1 MYDKMVV
8 DCFIKNQEKL
18 IGKKIF
24 FEEDEA
30 REFLEDCMASIC
42 DNVKEV
48 KEYLDDIGMDMEG
61 MSDKDI
67 LESEEVFL
75 LPNGKFLIV
84 EG

>member
-8 DCFIKNQEKL
+8 DCFIENQEKL

-48 KEYLDDIGMDMEG
+48 KE
-61 MSDKDI
+61 
-67 LESEEVFL
+67 
-75 LPNGKFLIV
+75 
-84 EG
+84 

>member
-8 DCFIKNQEKL
+8 DYFIENQEKL

-24 FEEDEA
+24 LEEEEA
-30 REFLEDCMASIC
+30 REFLEDCMACVC
-42 DNVKEV
+42 DSVKEV

-61 MSDKDI
+61 MSDKEI
-67 LESEEVFL
+67 LEAEEVFV
-75 LPNGKFLIV
+75 LPNGRFLIV